1 MRIHF
6 KTDYQ
11 QDIRLFDDH
20 ITLAKYAILLVL
32 AFAAPFLLDEYFL
45 GELTHVLIW
54 SLAGMG
60 LMVLAGHTGQ
70 VSLGHGAFLACGAY
84 MQVILLEA
92 GVPFLLALPL
102 AGLFAG
108 VVGAIVAIPA
118 LKMSGIYLAIA
129 TMAFGIMSEDIIII
143 LEHWT
148 GGVEGVLAPAITIF
162 GVEVDRWGNPYL
174 FYWLVLVVV
183 VLVTLGYRN
192 LLRSP
197 TGRAFTAIRDSEVSA
212 RAMGVNVARYK
223 TLAFGIS
230 CFFTGLAGALLGH
243 FLSAFNYE
251 AFLILIS
258 IQMLLMVVIGGLGSI
273 HGAFF
278 GAIVVGFLP
287 LLITIIREQI
297 SAFTGAGN
305 FSIPGLET
313 GIFAIILIAF
323 IIIEPMG
330 IYGRWLKIRTWWE
343 LFPLARKDM
352 FRRQKSYL
360 KTERMR

>member
-6 KTDYQ
+6 KTDYE
-11 QDIRLFDDH
+11 QDVRLFEDN
-20 ITLAKYAILLVL
+20 ITMAKYGLLVL
-32 AFAAPFLLDEYFL
+32 LAIAAPFLLDEYFL

-54 SLAGMG
+54 ALAGMG

-92 GVPFLLALPL
+92 GLPFLLALPL

-108 VVGAIVAIPA
+108 VVGAVVAIPA

-129 TMAFGIMSEDIIII
+129 TMAFGIMSEDIIIL

-148 GGVEGVLAPAITIF
+148 GGVEGVLAPTIVIF
-162 GVEVDRWGNPYL
+162 GFEVDRWGNPYL
-174 FYWLVLVVV
+174 FYWLVLAVVI
-183 VLVTLGYRN
+183 LATLGYRN

-258 IQMLLMVVIGGLGSI
+258 IQMLLMVVVGGLGSI

-278 GAIVVGFLP
+278 GAIVLGFLP
-287 LLITIIREQI
+287 LLITTVKDAI
-297 SAFTGAGN
+297 SELTGAGN
-305 FSIPGLET
+305 YSIPGLET
-313 GIFAIILIAF
+313 GIFALILIAF